1 PSSAFFFAVA
11 AAIVPGSSA
20 VIEGVTL
27 NPTRIEAFRALERMG
42 ADIRYEVTDER
53 YEPIGNIEVRYRP
66 LKAVTVDEN
75 IAWLIDEL
83 PALAVAMATAEG
95 TSEVRN
101 AEELRVK
108 ESDRITT
115 VMTNLK
121 KCGIACEEFKDG
133 YRITG
138 GAMTAAAV
146 DSFGDHRIAMSFIVA
161 GLRCGMEVEDVAC
174 IQTSFPN
181 FFELIEG
188 ISDIKHED

>member
-1 PSSAFFFAVA
+1 
-11 AAIVPGSSA
+11 
-20 VIEGVTL
+20 
-27 NPTRIEAFRALERMG
+27 
-42 ADIRYEVTDER
+42 
-53 YEPIGNIEVRYRP
+53 
-66 LKAVTVDEN
+66 
-75 IAWLIDEL
+75 
-83 PALAVAMATAEG
+83 MATAEG

-121 KCGIACEEFKDG
+121 KCGIACEELKDG